1 MGGHIFCSML
11 YLYSTCGNFQGG
23 WFNKKVKKKKKKE
36 KRFLTHLPHWQV
48 LQIALPHVLILV
60 KKKNKQKKNP
70 EKSEF

>member
-23 WFNKKVKKKKKKE
+23 WFNKKVKKKKKRKKVFNSFASLASFANSSSPRPHFSKKE
-36 KRFLTHLPHWQV
+36 KQT
-48 LQIALPHVLILV
+48 
-60 KKKNKQKKNP
+60 KKKNP